1 MLFFWFYTS
10 PFSISKTITCVG
22 INLLH
27 VQSWSQASAPNDP
40 ISHHSMDGT
49 EKQRCK
55 NYRGSEGTSYLFSK
69 LGYIK
74 TADRNRLGEILNE
87 LLLIYDATEEEKQNL
102 DIKKLAHKLAILE
115 ERQNR
120 QNVLVQVL

>member
-1 MLFFWFYTS
+1 
-10 PFSISKTITCVG
+10 
-22 INLLH
+22 
-27 VQSWSQASAPNDP
+27 
-40 ISHHSMDGT
+40 MDGT
-49 EKQRCK
+49 EKQRRK

-74 TADRNRLGEILNE
+74 TAGRNRLGEILNE

-120 QNVLVQVL
+120 QNALVQVL